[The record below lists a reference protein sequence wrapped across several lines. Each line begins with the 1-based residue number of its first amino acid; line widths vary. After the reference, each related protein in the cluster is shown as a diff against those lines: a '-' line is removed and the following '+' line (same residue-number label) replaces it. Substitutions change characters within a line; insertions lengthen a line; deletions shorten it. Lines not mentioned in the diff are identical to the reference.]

1 MPLTLEDLTKEELLT
16 LCHRW
21 CLSISE
27 RDIRMVRHE
36 SLVRQA
42 RDLADQ
48 SQKEMKEATG
58 DPSIEARGRFL
69 KASEKFDK
77 AMKLYDEA
85 DRILKGE

>member
-1 MPLTLEDLTKEELLT
+1 MKLEDLTKEELLI

-21 CLSISE
+21 CFSISK
-27 RDIRMVRHE
+27 RDIRRVRHE
-36 SLVRQA
+36 SIVRQA

-48 SQKEMKEATG
+48 SQREMKEAMG

-69 KASEKFDK
+69 EANKKFDK

-85 DRILKGE
+85 DRILKDQ